1 MMVTRPPHPA
11 LAPLVH
17 RGYVGYEESTGA
29 PLVRVETPYPAI
41 VVIVNLGPPLRV
53 DGGRFG
59 SFVAGL
65 TDAPVRTEHPGEQAG
80 IQLDLTPQGARMLLG
95 VPMRE
100 VARQVVELDGLVPS
114 AVVERLRSLEGWEA
128 RFAALDTF
136 LLRRL
141 RGAAAP
147 RPDVSFAWAR
157 LVQSGGTVGV
167 AQLCAELG
175 CSRRHLAARFGDD
188 VGLGPKAVARIL
200 RFQRALALLDGGAAP
215 LAAVAAAG
223 GFSDQPHF
231 NREFRAMA
239 GCTPGEYLA
248 TARAAAFPN
257 VQDGPAPAA

>member
-1 MMVTRPPHPA
+1 MITRPPHPA
-11 LAPLVH
+11 LAPLVA
-17 RGYVGYEESTGA
+17 RGYAGYAEATGA

-53 DGGRFG
+53 GDGRFG

-100 VARQVVELDGLVPS
+100 LARDVVALDALVPPAVVARLC
-114 AVVERLRSLEGWEA
+114 ALEDWEA
-128 RFAALDTF
+128 RFAALDAF
-136 LLRRL
+136 LLARL
-141 RGAAAP
+141 RAAAPP
-147 RPDVSFAWAR
+147 RPDVSFAWSR
-157 LVQSGGTVGV
+157 LVQTGGAVGV

-175 CSRRHLAARFGDD
+175 CSRRHLAARFGDE

-200 RFQRALALLDGGAAP
+200 RFRRAVALLDDGAP

-223 GFSDQPHF
+223 GFSDQPHL

-239 GCTPGEYLA
+239 GCSPGAYLA
-248 TARAAAFPN
+248 ARAPSFPN
-257 VQDGPAPAA
+257 VQDGLAVGA